1 MNVPNQRIVY
11 LNGEFVPESEAKIP
25 FRDRGVKFGDAVF
38 DTTRTFGHDIFRL
51 REHLERFYR
60 SLKYLRIDP
69 GMTIDDFISVTEQV
83 VERNLPLIGKDEDY
97 WVTQRV
103 TRGVDP
109 GDRTHWPEWD
119 GPTVIV
125 ECLPLPLAA
134 RATSYRDGLD
144 VVTPSVRR
152 VAPDMVSPRAKTHNY
167 LNLILGELEVSAQD
181 PNALAILLDE
191 NGNLSEGKGSNIF
204 LVADGVIRTP
214 KERYV
219 LPGVSRAVVR
229 ELAGN
234 LGLTLEEADI
244 DLFDAY
250 NAEESFISSTS
261 FCVCPVRSVN
271 GNVFSDDCPGPV
283 TQKIIDAYIDYVG
296 FDWYAQYLNKL
307 AA

>member
-11 LNGEFVPESEAKIP
+11 MNGEFVPESEAKIP
-25 FRDRGVKFGDAVF
+25 FRDWVQLHAVF
-38 DTTRTFGHDIFRL
+38 DTTTFGHDIFRL
-51 REHLERFYR
+51 REHLKVFIVSKVPPHR
-60 SLKYLRIDP
+60 S
-69 GMTIDDFISVTEQV
+69 GDDHRRVYFGHGASRG
-83 VERNLPLIGKDEDY
+83 RNLPLIGKDEDY

-103 TRGVDP
+103 TRGIDP

-134 RATSYRDGLD
+134 RAASYRDGLD

-219 LPGVSRAVVR
+219 LPGVSRAVVQ

-234 LGLTLEEADI
+234 LGMTLEEADI

-250 NAEESFISSTS
+250 NAEECFISSTS
-261 FCVCPVRSVN
+261 FCVCPV
-271 GNVFSDDCPGPV
+271 
-283 TQKIIDAYIDYVG
+283 
-296 FDWYAQYLNKL
+296 
-307 AA
+307 